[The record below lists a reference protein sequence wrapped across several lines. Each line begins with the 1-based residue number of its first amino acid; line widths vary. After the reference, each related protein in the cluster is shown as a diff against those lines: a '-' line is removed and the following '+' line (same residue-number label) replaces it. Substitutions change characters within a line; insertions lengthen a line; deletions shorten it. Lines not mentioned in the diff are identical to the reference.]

1 MQLAWRCS
9 GAASGYQQGSI
20 RFTRTASPRTAH
32 LVPLRCLPVGRQSD
46 DRWRLFLPSASNCH
60 RIMAMVMVNS
70 AAGQTTFQFALE
82 LNVHTVLNSQLVF
95 AFAFYTSYDKFI
107 FKC

>member
-1 MQLAWRCS
+1 
-9 GAASGYQQGSI
+9 
-20 RFTRTASPRTAH
+20 
-32 LVPLRCLPVGRQSD
+32 
-46 DRWRLFLPSASNCH
+46 
-60 RIMAMVMVNS
+60 MAMVMVNS
-70 AAGQTTFQFALE
+70 TAGQTTFQFALK